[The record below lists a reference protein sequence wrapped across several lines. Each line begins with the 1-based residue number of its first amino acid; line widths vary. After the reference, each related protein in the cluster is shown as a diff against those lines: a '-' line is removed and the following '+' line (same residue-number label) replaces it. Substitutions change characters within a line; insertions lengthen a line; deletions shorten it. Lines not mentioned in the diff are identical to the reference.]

1 MVRKWF
7 RIAGT
12 GVEAALGSGVP
23 NPRFRSG
30 SGVVQEWFGS
40 GSGVAQEWFAM
51 KQVRPSPERAAVG
64 THPKRV

>member
-30 SGVVQEWFGS
+30 SGV
-40 GSGVAQEWFAM
+40 AQEWFAM
-51 KQVRPSPERAAVG
+51 KQMRPSPERAAVG